1 MHMFS
6 IMTALISGG
15 LYGALVS
22 TKFTLQEF
30 EKLGG
35 GYELGRIAHKEIER
49 YRMDRPYR
57 GSER

>member
-1 MHMFS
+1 MHIFS
-6 IMTALISGG
+6 IMTAVISGG

-35 GYELGRIAHKEIER
+35 GYELGRIAHK
-49 YRMDRPYR
+49 
-57 GSER
+57 